1 MNARLAPMVGGLVLA
16 AIALAGCGSSMGGS
30 YSNPMSPSPAP
41 SPAPGPA
48 PVAAT
53 LTIGIVGMSGDK
65 SFAPNPSS
73 IAAGQTVAFYNGD
86 SITHRIAANGGAF
99 DTGNLGPGATSAPFT
114 MPTAGAFAYLCTI
127 HPTMVGTLNVTDY

>member
-16 AIALAGCGSSMGGS
+16 AIALAGCGSSS

-41 SPAPGPA
+41 SPAPGPGSGG
-48 PVAAT
+48 AT
-53 LTIGIVGMSGDK
+53 LTIGVVGMNGDR

-73 IAAGQTVAFYNGD
+73 IVAGQTVVFYNGD
-86 SITHRIAANGGAF
+86 SITHRIVGDGGAF

-114 MPTAGAFAYLCTI
+114 MPTAGAFAYHCTI
-127 HPTMVGTLNVTDY
+127 HPDMVGTLIVTSS